1 MFRRQEATPPKPRV
15 QRLAATAPLRD
26 HHDVAG
32 QIIARAAKAVVEP
45 CAHAWMA
52 KLLCAGVDVG
62 DCRVVVDRLSVDTA
76 DECHLVG
83 ERGDVRQNLA
93 VIRAALPVLFELKH
107 RRDTWERLLPGRHAG
122 DSLALADG
130 FRQLDA
136 VNLADARLV
145 VVHVDVRRAAGEEQV
160 NHPLDLGHE
169 MRIAQR
175 AAVASSS
182 VE

>member
-15 QRLAATAPLRD
+15 QRLAATAPLGD

-32 QIIARAAKAVVEP
+32 QIIAWAAEAIVEP
-45 CAHAWMA
+45 RPHARVA
-52 KLLCAGVDVG
+52 KLLCAGVDIG
-62 DCRVVVDRLSVDTA
+62 DRRIVVDRLGIDAA
-76 DECHLVG
+76 DERHLVG

-93 VIRAALPVLFELKH
+93 VICAALPVLLELKH
-107 RRDTWERLLPGRHAG
+107 RRDARERLLPGGHAG